1 MPVPVNEMVK
11 TQFGD
16 VPDRAAVPAGLA
28 EAAGAVNA
36 SAAVPELASAM
47 PAPLSEMMT
56 LPLLGTVV
64 TGVSV
69 TLMVTDVAPVPVLL
83 MVTIGAKVPKDV
95 PARMAG

>member
-1 MPVPVNEMVK
+1 MVK

-47 PAPLSEMMT
+47 PAPLSEMRI
-56 LPLLGTVV
+56 LPVLGTAV

-69 TLMVTDVAPVPVLL
+69 MLMVTDPAPLATLLRAMAGDVAPSVS
-83 MVTIGAKVPKDV
+83 TI
-95 PARMAG
+95 AG

>member
-1 MPVPVNEMVK
+1 MPVNEIVK
-11 TQFGD
+11 TQFVD

>member
-1 MPVPVNEMVK
+1 MPVNEIVK

-16 VPDRAAVPAGLA
+16 VPDRAAVPAGFA
-28 EAAGAVNA
+28 EAAGTVNA

-56 LPLLGTVV
+56 LPLLGTVD

-69 TLMVTDVAPVPVLL
+69 MLMVTDVAPLAKLL
-83 MVTIGAKVPKDV
+83 RV
-95 PARMAG
+95 MAGDVAPSASTMAG

>member
-1 MPVPVNEMVK
+1 MVK

-28 EAAGAVNA
+28 EAVGAVNA

-56 LPLLGTVV
+56 LPVLGTVV

-69 TLMVTDVAPVPVLL
+69 TLMVTDVAPLATLLRVTAGDVVPSAS
-83 MVTIGAKVPKDV
+83 TI
-95 PARMAG
+95 AG

>member
-56 LPLLGTVV
+56 LPVLGTVV

-83 MVTIGAKVPKDV
+83 MVTVGEEIPKELA
-95 PARMAG
+95 PTIAG

>member
-56 LPLLGTVV
+56 LPLMGTVV

-69 TLMVTDVAPVPVLL
+69 TLMVTDVAPLATLLRVISGDVVPS
-83 MVTIGAKVPKDV
+83 AS
-95 PARMAG
+95 RMTG